1 MDSIIEKD
9 RLKTAQDLDTSI
21 KAGFNMMA
29 SGLYDTC
36 VNLKKMHDGAYFSE
50 LGYDTLE
57 AYTKDRYGIGTRQT
71 YTYIQALEN
80 LGEEFLKSNA
90 KLGIT
95 KLQLLA
101 TVPVFDRE
109 AVVENN
115 DLSSMSVPQVK
126 ELVKKPVQE
135 SFDDYS
141 DSPAP
146 DTSHEKEAQKKIEEQ
161 QKEIERLKEE
171 LAKPQEHFKSDE
183 IQKLKDKN
191 KKLTEAHKGS
201 EETIRALRDAKQG
214 LDIRIKQEQ
223 DEAERLRQE
232 LEAEKQKR
240 EKAEAMAAAEAA
252 KAEEAQKAAQKPVPV
267 SSDPKEIFKAY
278 YSNVLAAVS
287 PCVDFIAKQEDKA
300 FYTDKLKKLSEY
312 ISKKAEEMEVKA

>member
-36 VNLKKMHDGAYFSE
+36 INLKKMHDGAYFSE

-109 AVVENN
+109 AVVEEN
-115 DLSSMSVPQVK
+115 DLASMSVPEIK
-126 ELVKKPVQE
+126 KIIKKPEQG
-135 SFDDYS
+135 SFLEAS
-141 DSPAP
+141 AP
-146 DTSHEKEAQKKIEEQ
+146 DENDQNKLIEEQ

-183 IQKLKDKN
+183 IQKLKDEN

-201 EETIRALRDAKQG
+201 KETIRALRDAKQG

-223 DEAERLRQE
+223 DEAEKLRQE

-252 KAEEAQKAAQKPVPV
+252 KAEEAQKPV
-267 SSDPKEIFKAY
+267 SADPKEVFKAY

>member
-36 VNLKKMHDGAYFSE
+36 INLKKMHDGAYFSE

-109 AVVENN
+109 AVVEEN
-115 DLSSMSVPQVK
+115 DLASMSVPEIK
-126 ELVKKPVQE
+126 KIIKKPEQG
-135 SFDDYS
+135 SFLEAS
-141 DSPAP
+141 AP
-146 DTSHEKEAQKKIEEQ
+146 DVNDQNKLIEEQ

-201 EETIRALRDAKQG
+201 KETIRALRDAKQG

-223 DEAERLRQE
+223 DEAEKLRQE

-267 SSDPKEIFKAY
+267 SSDPKDIFKAY

-287 PCVDFIAKQEDKA
+287 PCIDFAAKQEDKA
-300 FYTDKLKKLSEY
+300 FYSDKLNKLAEY
-312 ISKKAEEMEVKA
+312 IKGKAEEI

>member
-36 VNLKKMHDGAYFSE
+36 INLKKMHDGAYFSE

-146 DTSHEKEAQKKIEEQ
+146 DTSPEKEALKKIEEQ

-171 LAKPQEHFKSDE
+171 LAKPQEHFNNDE
-183 IQKLKDKN
+183 IQKLKKKN
-191 KKLTEAHKGS
+191 KKLS
-201 EETIRALRDAKQG
+201 EEKKAAEETARALKDAQQG
-214 LDIRIKQEQ
+214 AEIRISQEREAADALRKQL
-223 DEAERLRQE
+223 AE
-232 LEAEKQKR
+232 EKQKR
-240 EKAEAMAAAEAA
+240 EKAEAA
-252 KAEEAQKAAQKPVPV
+252 KAEEAQKPV
-267 SSDPKEIFKAY
+267 SADPKEVFKAY